1 LTEIGSHGAKAAR
14 KSPESI
20 TAASLRPWLGDG
32 VAAASDAKMLKTHPL
47 IRKKGASDLRGRW

>member
-47 IRKKGASDLRGRW
+47 IRKKRGK